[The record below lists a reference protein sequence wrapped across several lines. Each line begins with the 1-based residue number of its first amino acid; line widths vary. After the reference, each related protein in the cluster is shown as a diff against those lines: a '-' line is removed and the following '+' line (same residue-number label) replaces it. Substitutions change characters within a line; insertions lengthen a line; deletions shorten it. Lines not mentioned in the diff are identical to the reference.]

1 MKSAVFD
8 DPNLVSMAGL
18 VPVMALAER
27 VGLGALVDEHVSVPG
42 PAGAHAP
49 AKVAAV
55 VAGMVAGA
63 DSFEDLAVL
72 RHGAMP
78 RVLAGAPAPTT
89 LGTHLRAYA
98 FGHVRQLDAVASRLL
113 AALAARTPVLAG
125 VSQVAW
131 IDVDDTVKA
140 MHGYHQQ
147 GVAYGYCK
155 VKGLN
160 AQLAVLST
168 PISAP
173 VIAGVRLR
181 KGNVASA
188 HGAPR
193 LIADAVATARRAGAA
208 GLVTVRADS
217 AYYQHKVVAAA
228 RAAGARFSIT
238 ARTNPQITKAIA
250 GIDDQAWTAIKYPQA
265 VFDTLAGGWVSDAAV
280 AEVPAF
286 TAFTS
291 RPQGE
296 QITAR
301 LIVRRVKRLNPAA
314 GAGQDTL
321 FDTYRYHA
329 LFTDSA
335 EPMLHAE
342 AHHRDH
348 AIVEQVIA
356 EVKNGP
362 LAHLPSGVFTAN
374 AAWTTLATIA
384 FNLTRAAASIAGAGL
399 AKATTATI
407 RRRLIHVA
415 ARVVSTARRLHL
427 HLPAT
432 WPWAAAFTTLFQAT
446 CGPPP
451 PAST

>member
-1 MKSAVFD
+1 MPANPSGTIAATRTFHTSSSA
-8 DPNLVSMAGL
+8 
-18 VPVMALAER
+18 
-27 VGLGALVDEHVSVPG
+27 PG
-42 PAGAHAP
+42 
-49 AKVAAV
+49 KVAAV
-55 VAGMVAGA
+55 VAGMVTGA
-63 DSFEDLAVL
+63 DSLQDLAVL

-89 LGTHLRAYA
+89 LGTHLRSYA
-98 FGHVRQLDAVASRLL
+98 FGHVRQLDAVAARLL
-113 AALAARTPVLAG
+113 ANLAAMTPVLAG
-125 VSQVAW
+125 VAQVAW

-140 MHGYHQQ
+140 MHGYRQQ
-147 GVAYGYCK
+147 GVAYGYSG

-168 PISAP
+168 PLAAP

-193 LIADAVATARRAGAA
+193 LIADAVATARRCGAA
-208 GLVTVRADS
+208 GLVTLRADS
-217 AYYQHKVVAAA
+217 AYYQRPVVAAV

-238 ARTNPQITKAIA
+238 ARSNPQITKAIA
-250 GIDDQAWTAIKYPQA
+250 SIDPDAWTAIKYPQA
-265 VFDTLAGGWVSDAAV
+265 VFDALAGGWVSDAAV
-280 AEVPAF
+280 AEVPF

-291 RPQGE
+291 RPQGQ

-301 LIVRRVKRLNPAA
+301 LIVRRVRRLNPAA
-314 GAGQDTL
+314 GAGQGEL

-329 LFTDSA
+329 IFTDSP
-335 EPMLHAE
+335 EPMLDAE

-356 EVKNGP
+356 DLKGGP

-374 AAWTTLATIA
+374 AAWAVAATIA